1 MFSQKI
7 NNRLK
12 KAKLFLVEKTARLL
26 KNKSFYVQGRMD
38 IDKLSP
44 WYDEKFNETT
54 GGFYLLNDPV
64 KRNIVDVQLHDT
76 LRKDMLVLLMRS
88 IVERKV
94 AGAVA
99 EVGVYKGET
108 AKLLHYYLPEK
119 KLYLFDTFQGF
130 TANDISSEKTE
141 TNLIID
147 KTDFTNTN
155 VVNVLNYINP
165 INKNVVIVEGRFPDT
180 VLNMTFEDGFAL
192 VHLDADLYAPT
203 KNGLDY
209 FYSKVNKGG
218 FIIVHDYNAW
228 PGSRKAVDEF
238 AKEKNIIPIPL
249 PDKSGSCLIVVI

>member
-1 MFSQKI
+1 
-7 NNRLK
+7 
-12 KAKLFLVEKTARLL
+12 
-26 KNKSFYVQGRMD
+26 MD
-38 IDKLSP
+38 IDTLSP
-44 WYDEKFNETT
+44 WYDKKFNETT

-64 KRNIVDVQLHDT
+64 NRTIVNIQLHDN

-88 IVERKV
+88 IVERKI

-130 TANDISSEKTE
+130 AENDISSEKTE

-155 VVNVLNYINP
+155 VAKVLNYIDP
-165 INKNVVIVEGRFPDT
+165 LNKNVVTIEGRFPDT
-180 VLNMTFEDGFAL
+180 VLNMTFVDGFAF
-192 VHLDADLYAPT
+192 VHLDADLYAPI

-209 FYSKVNKGG
+209 FYPKVNKGG

-228 PGSRKAVDEF
+228 PGARKAVDEF

-249 PDKSGSCLIVVI
+249 PDKSGSCLILVN